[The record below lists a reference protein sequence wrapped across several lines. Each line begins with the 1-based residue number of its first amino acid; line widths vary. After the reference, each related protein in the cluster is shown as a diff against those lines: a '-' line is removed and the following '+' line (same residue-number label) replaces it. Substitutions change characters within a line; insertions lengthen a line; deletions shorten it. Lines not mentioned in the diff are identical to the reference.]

1 MMGFYVTMIA
11 FDRIISTES
20 GQLLLTIPIQIYKT
34 LSARIRADQIWPAY
48 IQVNVKY
55 DLTMFF

>member
-1 MMGFYVTMIA
+1 MGFYVPMIA

-34 LSARIRADQIWPAY
+34 LTARLKADQIWPAD
-48 IQVNVKY
+48 IQVNVI
-55 DLTMFF
+55 